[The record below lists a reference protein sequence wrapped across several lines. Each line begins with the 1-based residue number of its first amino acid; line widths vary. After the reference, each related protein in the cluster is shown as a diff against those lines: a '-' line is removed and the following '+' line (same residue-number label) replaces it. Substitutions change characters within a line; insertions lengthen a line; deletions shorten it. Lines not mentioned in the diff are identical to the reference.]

1 MPART
6 AVTHDFQALI
16 LCGPGLSLNTF
27 TSTPEEFPK
36 ALIPIANRP
45 MVWYPLD
52 WCYRM
57 NISRITLITPPSSC
71 KAIENALSRN
81 PDLTSLPLPRPDILA
96 PETLSQN
103 TGTAEILR
111 IPEVQAAING
121 HFMILPCDII
131 SEIPG
136 PSLLETWMIHAA
148 GMVGSSALPG
158 GLGVWFPTKGEH
170 AVKGEETNFL
180 MTAELPPAAVCP
192 PSDSLRPHLSQLVYS
207 STTDT
212 LSDITESKKAFPI
225 RHGLIRKHGRIRM
238 LTTTRDAHIYLLP
251 YWTLDFLNRN
261 PTFDSISED
270 LIGWWAKAT
279 WQPGLVPKL
288 GLDQILS
295 SSSTTPRT

>member
-1 MPART
+1 
-6 AVTHDFQALI
+6 
-16 LCGPGLSLNTF
+16 
-27 TSTPEEFPK
+27 
-36 ALIPIANRP
+36 
-45 MVWYPLD
+45 
-52 WCYRM
+52 M

-81 PDLTSLPLPRPDILA
+81 PDLTSLPLPRPDVLA
-96 PETLSQN
+96 PEALSQN

-121 HFMILPCDII
+121 HFLVLPCDIL
-131 SEIPG
+131 SEVPG
-136 PSLLETWMIHAA
+136 ESLLETWMIHAA

-170 AVKGEETNFL
+170 SVKGEETNFL
-180 MTAELPPAAVCP
+180 MTAQLPPATVSP
-192 PSDSLRPHLSQLVYS
+192 PSESLRPHLSKLVYS

-225 RHGLIRKHGRIRM
+225 RHGLIRKHGRIRI

-251 YWTLDFLNRN
+251 YWILDFLNQN
-261 PTFDSISED
+261 PTFESISED

-279 WQPGLVPKL
+279 WQPGLIPKL
-288 GLDQILS
+288 SLDHILS
-295 SSSTTPRT
+295 PSPEAKNSATDTENTNTNNINLEEDEFILRNMSTTQTSSFLPTPPTTPS